1 MKILI
6 VFSSEDENKVYREL
20 LVDYGF
26 SVISTNNL
34 DNIEKIILE
43 EKPEI
48 LVIDYSINKDLVDDL
63 VKYFKKIKIK
73 LPYLILLFANIDNI
87 RDYKKGTL
95 GEQSCLLKGSLL
107 LEELPETLSLI
118 RSQIVT
124 NQKIK
129 TAEFALIETENY
141 FKKLFDFSQDAI
153 FFVDKNTGLYLDA
166 NNAAL
171 ELTGLTLEEIKE
183 KHTYDLSPQGFD
195 RMKRVKDAKESV
207 DLGEVSYLRP
217 DGSERIALLSAIPLK
232 ENIILGIAKDIT
244 DRKKYENY
252 IKQSEITY
260 RNILNEISELIFIQD
275 ESGRFLDVNRAVE
288 ILYGYTKEEFIGRT
302 AQFLSAEG
310 FNDLNKISKILAE
323 AFYGTV
329 SNFEFWGK
337 TKHGKVFPKEVYVYP
352 GTYFGKKVVIAV
364 ARDVTERKVSENLL
378 KQTISRNSAILNAI
392 PDLIFI
398 FDNQYKIVDCSYNSN
413 APLLMPPKMFLGRFV
428 GDVFP
433 DYLRDLT
440 YKNID
445 KVLSSGEIVTDF
457 YSLEINNSIKYF
469 ESRYVKSGENEVL
482 AIVRDISEQK
492 KVESALNENKSIFHT
507 IIDNAPFEIWARNLD
522 MVCIL
527 ENKLLIEHWGSLLG
541 TKPDQN
547 RITPDEFKIWDE
559 NNKRALSGEV
569 VNYEVEYEMDG
580 NIKIFQNIVAPIF
593 DSEKTPIGIAGFNID
608 ITERKLVEQE
618 LIKQK
623 EKAIE
628 SDNLKTAFLQNI
640 SHEIRT
646 PLNGIIG
653 FSNLLQFHDLSKEEI
668 NDYTKMIQQS
678 GYRLIEVVNNILE
691 ISKIETGQIKINNK
705 QFSLN
710 SLIEDEFQS
719 LKKLAEERDIDFKYI
734 TTLSDE
740 NSIVVGDE
748 IKILQVLSNLLN
760 NAFKFTISGK
770 ITFGY
775 TIQDNYVEFFVKD
788 TGIGIS
794 KEDQIRIFDRFIQT
808 DNSISRGYEGAGLG
822 LAICKGLVGILGGKI
837 WLESKPDVGSDFYFT
852 VPFVAPQRLKKNN
865 DLSNLN
871 KSIKTVLIAEDDL
884 VSFKYLKTL
893 LEKKDIQIIHAENG
907 QDAIYYATNYPNID
921 LILMDIRMPIID
933 GVEATKEIKK
943 IKPKVPIIAQTAYSF
958 NEERRTIID
967 AGCDDYIVKPID
979 KEQLE
984 AILERFSVMKRIDD

>member
-6 VFSSEDENKVYREL
+6 VFSSDEDNRVYQQL
-20 LVDYGF
+20 LEDYEF
-26 SVISTNNL
+26 DVISTNNF
-34 DNIEKIILE
+34 NNCEKIILE

-48 LVIDYSINKDLVDDL
+48 FVVDYCINKELVDDL
-63 VKYFKKIKIK
+63 IKFFKKLKIE
-73 LPYLILLFANIDNI
+73 LPYLILLFDHIDNL
-87 RDYKKGTL
+87 RKHKKSAIGK
-95 GEQSCLLKGSLL
+95 QNCLLKGNQL
-107 LEELPETLSLI
+107 LEELPETLSFVKT
-118 RSQIVT
+118 QIET

-129 TAEFALIETENY
+129 TTEIALLETETY

-166 NNAAL
+166 NNSAL
-171 ELTGLTLEEIKE
+171 ELTGLTLDEIKK

-195 RMKRVKDAKESV
+195 RIKRVKESKNTL
-207 DLGEVSYLRP
+207 DLGEVVYVRP

-232 ENIILGIAKDIT
+232 ENIMLGIAKDIT
-244 DRKKYENY
+244 ERKKYENY

-260 RNILNEISELIFIQD
+260 RNILNEISELIYIQD
-275 ESGRFLDVNRAVE
+275 EFGRFLDVNRAVE

-302 AQFLSAEG
+302 PQFLSAEG
-310 FNDLNKISKILAE
+310 FNDLTKISKILSE
-323 AFYGTV
+323 AYYGKV

-337 TKHGKVFPKEVYVYP
+337 TKNGKVFPKEVYVYP
-352 GTYFGKKVVIAV
+352 GSYFGKKVVIAV

-378 KQTISRNSAILNAI
+378 KQTISRNSAILNAL

-413 APLLMPPKMFLGRFV
+413 APLLMPPKMFLGKFI
-428 GDVFP
+428 GEVFP
-433 DYLRDLT
+433 DFLRDLT

-445 KVLSSGEIVTDF
+445 KVLISGEIVTDY
-457 YSLEINNSIKYF
+457 YSLEINQITKHF

-482 AIVRDISEQK
+482 AIVRDISEK
-492 KVESALNENKSIFHT
+492 KEVEYALNENKSIFYT

-527 ENKLLIEHWGSLLG
+527 ENKLLREHWGSLLG

-547 RITPDEFKIWDE
+547 IITPDEYKIWIDN
-559 NNKRALSGEV
+559 NNKALSGEV
-569 VNYEVEYEMDG
+569 VNYEVEYEING
-580 NIKIFQNIVAPIF
+580 TKKIFQNIVAPIH
-593 DSEKTPIGIAGFNID
+593 DTEMKSIGIAGFNID
-608 ITERKLVEQE
+608 ITERKQVELE
-618 LIKQK
+618 LRQQK

-710 SLIEDEFQS
+710 SLIEDEYQS
-719 LKKLAEERDIDFKYI
+719 LLKLAEERDIEFKYI
-734 TTLSDE
+734 TTLINE

-760 NAFKFTISGK
+760 NAFKFTVHGK

-775 TIQDNYVEFFVKD
+775 TIQDNFIEFFVKD
-788 TGIGIS
+788 TGIGIR
-794 KEDQIRIFDRFIQT
+794 KEDQIRIFDRFTQT
-808 DNSISRGYEGAGLG
+808 DSSISRGYEGAGLG
-822 LAICKGLVGILGGKI
+822 LAICKGLVGIMGGKI
-837 WLESKPDVGSDFYFT
+837 WLESTLDVGSDFYFT
-852 VPFVAPQRLKKNN
+852 VPFVVPQSLK
-865 DLSNLN
+865 SRN
-871 KSIKTVLIAEDDL
+871 KQTNRNMLIKTVLIAEDDL

-893 LEKKDIQIIHAENG
+893 LEKKEIQIIHAENG

-958 NEERRTIID
+958 NEERKTILD

-984 AILERFSVMKRIDD
+984 AILERFSVGEVQNN